1 MTKGTRKIIFFSTVA
16 IVFGFTAY
24 YLVFHKF
31 KKNLNA
37 GIVAKGKR
45 ADFIVDGFVYTVG
58 TKAKSYPKSAGE
70 FGGMII
76 DQYADDKSYWLAK
89 NTKGQQILLKK
100 TDVTIVI

>member
-1 MTKGTRKIIFFSTVA
+1 MTKGTRKIIFFSTLA
-16 IVFGFTAY
+16 IVIGLTAY
-24 YLVFHKF
+24 YLVFTKF

-37 GIVAKGKR
+37 GVNAKGKR
-45 ADFIVDGFVYTVG
+45 ADFIVDGFAYSVG

-76 DQYADDKSYWLAK
+76 DQYNDDKDYWLAK

-100 TDVTIVI
+100 SDVTVVL